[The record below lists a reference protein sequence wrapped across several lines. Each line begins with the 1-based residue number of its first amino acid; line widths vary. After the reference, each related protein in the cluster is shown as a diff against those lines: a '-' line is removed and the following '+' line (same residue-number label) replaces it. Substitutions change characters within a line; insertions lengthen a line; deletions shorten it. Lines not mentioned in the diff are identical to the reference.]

1 MNKFDKLYN
10 LIMEDWDGDGF
21 FCQDSDDIPEPI
33 EVDCRPPHWTACYKW
48 VQEQI
53 EQFIKKYFGPYGI
66 TYRRNKYGFKFLEPE
81 EKLKEPKV
89 RGCQWGSELGHWL
102 WDLVK
107 ILEKQKVN
115 TYEAATPII
124 EEYIKNRAD

>member
-1 MNKFDKLYN
+1 
-10 LIMEDWDGDGF
+10 MEDWRNGS

-33 EVDCRPPHWTACYKW
+33 EVDCRPPNWTACNDW

-66 TYRRNKYGFKFLEPE
+66 TYRRNKNYTEFLEPK
-81 EKLKEPKV
+81 EKLRRPKF
-89 RGCQWGSELGHWL
+89 RDHSWDSELGSWL

-124 EEYIKNRAD
+124 EEYIKNRADQYIIK